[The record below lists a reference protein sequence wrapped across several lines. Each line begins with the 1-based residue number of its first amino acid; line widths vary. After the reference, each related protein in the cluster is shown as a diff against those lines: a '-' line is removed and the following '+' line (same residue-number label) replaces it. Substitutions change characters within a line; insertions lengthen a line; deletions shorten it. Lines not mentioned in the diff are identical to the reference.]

1 MVLLKPVIKVAT
13 RPVAYLP
20 AEFSADRCGIR
31 IMAICRDPV
40 RRHTGH
46 RLGGSKARL
55 GSGQVTVLAQY
66 DIDQCAVTI
75 NRAIQI
81 SPLPANPDVR
91 LIDVPAGTDSA
102 LAFAAQVLHQS
113 RRKLRFP
120 LSHRLVGEDEPAGQ
134 EHLCQISQAQL
145 VTKSPEHHEGD
156 HIARILRL
164 VQGTGTA
171 LVELLAAPAAEPAVA
186 LRRPLGRSRT
196 DLEPHA
202 GQRISLHSPG
212 TVIGCKKYQLAQLL
226 TEPLCR
232 PLGVAPAV
240 YMVAATP
247 GVHFLPLPPKRWNLE
262 PTTS

>member
-55 GSGQVTVLAQY
+55 GSGQVTVLAQH
-66 DIDQCAVTI
+66 DIDQCTVTI

-102 LAFAAQVLHQS
+102 LAFAAQVLRQS
-113 RRKLRFP
+113 RRQLRFP
-120 LSHRLVGEDEPAGQ
+120 LPHRLVGEDEPADQ

-145 VTKSPEHHEGD
+145 ITKSPEHNEGD
-156 HIARILRL
+156 DIARILRL
-164 VQGTGTA
+164 VQDTGTA
-171 LVELLAAPAAEPAVA
+171 LVELLAAPTAEPAVA
-186 LRRPLGRSRT
+186 LRRPLGPFTDRPRATCRT
-196 DLEPHA
+196 AH
-202 GQRISLHSPG
+202 
-212 TVIGCKKYQLAQLL
+212 LA
-226 TEPLCR
+226 
-232 PLGVAPAV
+232 
-240 YMVAATP
+240 
-247 GVHFLPLPPKRWNLE
+247 PLPRNRHRLPEIPVGATSDR
-262 PTTS
+262 TTSMTISPVSCST

>member
-1 MVLLKPVIKVAT
+1 MVLLKPVIEVAT

-20 AEFSADRCGIR
+20 AEFSADRSGIR

-40 RRHTGH
+40 RRHARH
-46 RLGGSKARL
+46 SLGGSKARL

-102 LAFAAQVLHQS
+102 LAFAAQVLRQS

-120 LSHRLVGEDEPAGQ
+120 LPHRLVGEDEPAGQ

-156 HIARILRL
+156 HIARRL

-171 LVELLAAPAAEPAVA
+171 LVELLAAPVAEPAVA
-186 LRRPLGRSRT
+186 LRRRSRRSRN

-202 GQRISLHSPG
+202 GQRISLHSP
-212 TVIGCKKYQLAQLL
+212 
-226 TEPLCR
+226 EP
-232 PLGVAPAV
+232 
-240 YMVAATP
+240 
-247 GVHFLPLPPKRWNLE
+247 
-262 PTTS
+262 S